1 MKRNVTDLNFYV
13 GSFVMSL
20 SVPAA
25 TEADFPFNAQG
36 RLFFSPLIFAR
47 EKVAEVLRRCCRNI
61 NLRNVWLQRTS
72 APLALAAQLHSMINH
87 DTRTSRRKEGNQLCA
102 VEVEDRKSGLSSSFS
117 PRRTIVSV
125 FYGRTIL
132 RTKGCPCLD

>member
-1 MKRNVTDLNFYV
+1 
-13 GSFVMSL
+13 MSL

-61 NLRNVWLQRTS
+61 NLRNVWLQRTDIGAS
-72 APLALAAQLHSMINH
+72 GFGFGGTVAFDDQSRHENFEREGRQSTLRSRGGRSKIRPLLFVFPEKNHSE
-87 DTRTSRRKEGNQLCA
+87 RL
-102 VEVEDRKSGLSSSFS
+102 LW
-117 PRRTIVSV
+117 
-125 FYGRTIL
+125 
-132 RTKGCPCLD
+132 